1 MLDHGTGSL
10 LTRNICAITN
20 THLFVCQTYEKLQPF
35 LCCRIGSCIILKLF
49 LIWVLG
55 NSASG
60 NGAYPV
66 WKGWVIAASL
76 GCTGYLLTLLHHQ
89 IFWCVCLKTPAPLPH
104 PEHCM

>member
-1 MLDHGTGSL
+1 M
-10 LTRNICAITN
+10 
-20 THLFVCQTYEKLQPF
+20 LQPP
-35 LCCRIGSCIILKLF
+35 LCYRIGSCIILKLF

-60 NGAYPV
+60 DVAYPV

-89 IFWCVCLKTPAPLPH
+89 IFWCACPQYPSSLLSS
-104 PEHCM
+104 

>member
-1 MLDHGTGSL
+1 M
-10 LTRNICAITN
+10 
-20 THLFVCQTYEKLQPF
+20 LQPSF
-35 LCCRIGSCIILKLF
+35 CCRIGSCIILKLF

-60 NGAYPV
+60 DEAYPV

-89 IFWCVCLKTPAPLPH
+89 IFWCALPQYSPQFSR
-104 PEHCM
+104 PEHCILQEGLSRKRVDDSGLGCMGCFVSM

>member
-1 MLDHGTGSL
+1 MSAMLDEGPWGPLDEERLLHYEYRIVCLSDL
-10 LTRNICAITN
+10 LT
-20 THLFVCQTYEKLQPF
+20 LQPSS
-35 LCCRIGSCIILKLF
+35 CCRIGSCIILKLF

-60 NGAYPV
+60 DEAYPV

-89 IFWCVCLKTPAPLPH
+89 IFWCALPQYQTIVWRV
-104 PEHCM
+104 